1 MSREEDGGRC
11 FLCEAPCDRPCEA
24 CGEVYFCC
32 DDHRDLHRPPSSS
45 SEKECYPFAVVAVP
59 GVGRALVATR
69 DIAAG
74 ELVFEERPL
83 TVGPLHD
90 TPPVCLGCFDKVCV
104 KKFDNGGMH
113 I

>member
-1 MSREEDGGRC
+1 MVS
-11 FLCEAPCDRPCEA
+11 
-24 CGEVYFCC
+24 
-32 DDHRDLHRPPSSS
+32 
-45 SEKECYPFAVVAVP
+45 VP

-90 TPPVCLGCFDKVCV
+90 TPPVCLGCFGEVREYLK
-104 KKFDNGGMH
+104 DNP
-113 I
+113 

>member
-1 MSREEDGGRC
+1 MVS
-11 FLCEAPCDRPCEA
+11 
-24 CGEVYFCC
+24 
-32 DDHRDLHRPPSSS
+32 
-45 SEKECYPFAVVAVP
+45 VP

-90 TPPVCLGCFDKVCV
+90 TPPVCLGCFGKVSGYLEDNHTESLKRCTEIG
-104 KKFDNGGMH
+104 KKAWLFAELQPGRARKRINAT
-113 I
+113 

>member
-1 MSREEDGGRC
+1 MVS
-11 FLCEAPCDRPCEA
+11 
-24 CGEVYFCC
+24 
-32 DDHRDLHRPPSSS
+32 
-45 SEKECYPFAVVAVP
+45 VP

-90 TPPVCLGCFDKVCV
+90 TPPVCLGCFGKVRDSL
-104 KKFDNGGMH
+104 KDNQSQNPSEKYAPSNICMVENFG
-113 I
+113 

>member
-1 MSREEDGGRC
+1 MSGEAESRRC
-11 FLCEAPCDRPCEA
+11 FLCETACDRPCDA
-24 CGEVYFCC
+24 CGDVYFCC
-32 DDHRDLHRPPSSS
+32 DDHRDLHRPSSS
-45 SEKECYPFAVVAVP
+45 PAALCYPFRIVSFD

-90 TPPVCLGCFDKVCV
+90 TPPVCLGCFDKVV
-104 KKFDNGGMH
+104 RPTKRD
-113 I
+113 